1 VGFFFLALYLFGRG
15 SLLAGLG
22 GGARVIRAPSGR
34 PLLGMFLGRIFG
46 LGIFRGQMGAGSGN
60 AALEFWGPGRQ
71 IRSAMVQNMIEIAP
85 VSD

>member
-1 VGFFFLALYLFGRG
+1 
-15 SLLAGLG
+15 
-22 GGARVIRAPSGR
+22 
-34 PLLGMFLGRIFG
+34 MFLGRIFG